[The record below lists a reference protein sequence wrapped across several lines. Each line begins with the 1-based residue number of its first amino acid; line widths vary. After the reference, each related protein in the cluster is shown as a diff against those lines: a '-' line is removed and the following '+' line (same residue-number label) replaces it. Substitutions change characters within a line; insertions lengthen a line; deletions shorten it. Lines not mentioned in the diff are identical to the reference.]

1 MRTMT
6 QRARWPT
13 SRRLR
18 SAKSSWIKPAGVIGA
33 LAAVALIGLML
44 ARASAPP
51 SGMPTSP
58 AIEARWGVRVTQIGV
73 TADGGLVDFRFV
85 VLDAD
90 KALDMMLNV
99 NNLPVLVDEDS
110 GTTITSTVPMGDDH
124 YLNVGQ
130 TYFLLYRNALGA
142 IKPGSQVTVK
152 FGNLTLK
159 HVIAK

>member
-6 QRARWPT
+6 QRSAWAA
-13 SRRLR
+13 SRRPMTSNNL
-18 SAKSSWIKPAGVIGA
+18 WVKPAGIIGA
-33 LAAVALIGLML
+33 LAALALIGILI

-51 SGMPTSP
+51 SGMPTNP

-85 VLDAD
+85 VLNAD

-124 YLNVGQ
+124 NLHVGQ
-130 TYFLLYRNALGA
+130 TYFLLYRNAVGA
-142 IKPGSQVTVK
+142 IRPGSQVTAK
-152 FGNLTLK
+152 FGNLKLE